1 MLRSSQSVKLI
12 AGNAHP
18 ALGESL
24 ARELDMSLLRAEV
37 GAFADGETKVHVAD
51 DVRNASVFILQPTC
65 PPVNDH
71 LMVLALLADAVRAA
85 GAAYITAIVPYFGYA
100 RQEQRSTSGD
110 ARSAQLAGR
119 LLGGAGIHHLVALD
133 LHSPALESALPMPA
147 TLLDA
152 EDVFLPR
159 IKSLGLHDLVV
170 VSPDAGGMKRAQRYA
185 TALDA
190 PVAVIAKQRPRPD
203 IASALQVLGDVNER
217 ACLIVDD
224 MASTGRTL
232 SGAAE
237 ALRRAGA
244 REVHAAFTHAVMAP
258 GAEGRLVEAKFVT
271 LLTTDSI
278 LVEAKPWLEV
288 ISITPL
294 LATVVRDLTVGENAY
309 RRDSPCAQS
318 DVSLLEEQTALG
330 MENYQ

>member
-1 MLRSSQSVKLI
+1 MLPHFRSVKLI

-24 ARELDMSLLRAEV
+24 ARELDMSLLRAEI

-51 DVRNASVFILQPTC
+51 DVWDASLFILQPTC

-85 GAAYITAIVPYFGYA
+85 GAAHITAIVPYFGYA
-100 RQEQRSTSGD
+100 RQEQRSRSGD

-119 LLGGAGIHHLVALD
+119 LLGGVGIDHLVALD

-147 TLLDA
+147 TLLNA

-159 IKSLGLHDLVV
+159 IKNLGLHDLVV

-185 TALDA
+185 ASLDA

-203 IASALQVLGDVNER
+203 MASALQVLGDVNER

-237 ALRRAGA
+237 ALRRVGA

-258 GAEGRLVEAKFVT
+258 GAEGRLIEAKFAT

-278 LVEAKPWLEV
+278 PVEAKPWLEV

-294 LATVVRDLTVGENAY
+294 LATVVRDLTGGGKADRSY
-309 RRDSPCAQS
+309 RACARS
-318 DVSLLEEQTALG
+318 DVSPFEERTLFG

>member
-1 MLRSSQSVKLI
+1 MSAYSQSVKLV

-18 ALGESL
+18 ALGKSL
-24 ARELDMSLLRAEV
+24 ARELDVPLLRAEI

-85 GAAYITAIVPYFGYA
+85 GAAYIAAIVPYFGYA
-100 RQEQRSTSGD
+100 RQEQRSRSGD
-110 ARSAQLAGR
+110 ARSAQIAGR
-119 LLGGAGIHHLVALD
+119 LLGAAGLDHLVALD
-133 LHSPALESALPMPA
+133 LHSPALESALLMPA
-147 TLLDA
+147 TLLNA
-152 EDVFLPR
+152 EEVFLPR
-159 IKSLGLHDLVV
+159 VRSLGLRDLVV

-185 TALDA
+185 AALDA
-190 PVAVIAKQRPRPD
+190 PVAVIAKQRPQPD
-203 IASALQVLGDVNER
+203 IASALQVLGNVNER

-237 ALRRAGA
+237 ALRSAGA

-258 GAEGRLVEAKFVT
+258 GAEGRLIETKFAT

-278 LVEAKPWLEV
+278 PVEAKPWLEV
-288 ISITPL
+288 VSIAPL
-294 LATVVRDLTVGENAY
+294 LAGVVRDLTGGGNAHRMY
-309 RRDSPCAQS
+309 RACAQS
-318 DVSLLEEQTALG
+318 DASLLEEQTALG